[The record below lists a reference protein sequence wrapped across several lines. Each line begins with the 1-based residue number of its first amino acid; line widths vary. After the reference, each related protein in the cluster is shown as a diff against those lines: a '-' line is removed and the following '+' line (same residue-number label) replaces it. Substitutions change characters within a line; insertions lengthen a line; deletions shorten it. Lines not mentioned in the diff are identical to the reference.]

1 MADCSKAEEFLA
13 EVYRMGMS
21 CEGNDDGGCE
31 HCLISPICNITKFSN
46 KEWREKVISCVQKW
60 SNKHPLPKQKTYADD
75 FFEKYPNAK
84 RHENGRP
91 LVYRCDVYGC
101 ECNYKKAP
109 EVIYWRG
116 KQGIDDC
123 LMCWNEPYK
132 AREEANG
139 A

>member
-1 MADCSKAEEFLA
+1 MKDGHIADIIAGIDL
-13 EVYRMGMS
+13 
-21 CEGNDDGGCE
+21 
-31 HCLISPICNITKFSN
+31 
-46 KEWREKVISCVQKW
+46 KEAIECIQEW
-60 SNKHPLPKQKTYADD
+60 SNKHLLHKQKTFADD

-109 EVIYWRG
+109 EVIYWRQ

-123 LMCWNEPYK
+123 LTCWNEPYQ
-132 AREEANG
+132 E
-139 A
+139 

>member
-1 MADCSKAEEFLA
+1 MVDCGKTVIFLS
-13 EVYRMGMS
+13 EWKRMCSTQPIDPM
-21 CEGNDDGGCE
+21 CGCCPLKVE
-31 HCLISPICNITKFSN
+31 LAQKFN
-46 KEWREKVISCVQKW
+46 CKQCFAIIRQYPDEAQRIVQRW
-60 SNKHPLPKQKTYADD
+60 SDEHPLPKQKTYADD

-101 ECNYKKAP
+101 ECNYKKSP

-123 LMCWNEPYK
+123 LTCWNEPYQ
-132 AREEANG
+132 E
-139 A
+139 